1 MLEEFLK
8 GYIVEKQ
15 NMKSLWKEEGSSN
28 TPASPP
34 ATAKK
39 GKRGGKCQKCPLK
52 ASFTK
57 QKEKHFKA
65 CKTEKDPKCQG
76 GFSQRFSHS

>member
-15 NMKSLWKEEGSSN
+15 NMKSLWKEGGSSN

-39 GKRGGKCQKCPLK
+39 GKRRGKMSKMPLK
-52 ASFTK
+52 SKLHQT
-57 QKEKHFKA
+57 EGKA
-65 CKTEKDPKCQG
+65 
-76 GFSQRFSHS
+76 F

>member
-15 NMKSLWKEEGSSN
+15 NMKSLWKEGGSSN

-34 ATAKK
+34 ATAIKGQKK
-39 GKRGGKCQKCPLK
+39 GENVKNAP
-52 ASFTK
+52 
-57 QKEKHFKA
+57 
-65 CKTEKDPKCQG
+65 
-76 GFSQRFSHS
+76 